1 MTDPTARRRAEFTRT
16 QASAD
21 TGDETRI
28 RTGTLDSS
36 FDISRPPSTQIARI
50 EVGQRLDDFDLLVE
64 LGSGAF
70 ARVFLARQR
79 SMQRL
84 VAVKISANRG
94 EEAQTLAQLDND
106 YIVRVFDQ
114 RILRDR
120 DWRLLY
126 MQYVPGGTLLDL
138 GRLIYA
144 DERTPESGQAL
155 LDAVDLALESRGESR
170 PTESITRAELA
181 TLSWPETV
189 AWLGKRLAEALH
201 YANSRG
207 VLHRDIKPANVLL
220 APDGT
225 PKLAD
230 FNISF
235 ARNLTGASPFTYF
248 GGSLSYM
255 SPEQLMAS
263 RPGHVQD
270 AADLDTRSDIYSLAV
285 VLWELLT
292 GMKPFD
298 DSAAKAARADSAGS
312 VGDTTALDLML
323 TTRAKGI
330 TSAALAALPSD
341 CPTALRRVL
350 LKALSADRDQ
360 RWASGAE
367 LAEQLQLCLD
377 PQARELVDP
386 PARSWRLRLRPY
398 FLPIAVPAVVIP
410 NALAA
415 AYTIHHNQLLIVSK
429 LSEQGQERFMLLTTL
444 LNLLVWPLGI
454 VLAVYSIRYVILIPR
469 RLRRGPAPPAEA
481 LARAR
486 HDCLVASE
494 RVVFVV
500 IGLWVVSGLTFALTL
515 QFVAGGMPSRS
526 AIHFVG
532 SHTVGGGG
540 GVACP
545 FFLLPFYIV
554 RSIYPELVAHGQT
567 DTRDAEQLR
576 ALSRRLSRYLAIAAS
591 VPLLSIM
598 AVSFLTAPEIAEIIV
613 PIRVVCIGG
622 IAAFIFAYWLSRMIE
637 SDIQALERVIHHR
650 ALPELPRPIRPAR
663 PL

>member
-1 MTDPTARRRAEFTRT
+1 MTDSTARRKAEFAPT
-16 QASAD
+16 QVSAD
-21 TGDETRI
+21 TVDETRI
-28 RTGTLDSS
+28 GTGTLGSS
-36 FDISRPPSTQIARI
+36 FDLSGPSQIARI
-50 EVGQRLDDFDLLVE
+50 EVGERLDDFDLLVE

-84 VAVKISANRG
+84 VAVKVSANRG
-94 EEAQTLAQLDND
+94 DEGQTLAQLDHD

-138 GRLIYA
+138 GRLIFG
-144 DERTPESGQAL
+144 DERRPECGQAL
-155 LDAVDLALESRGESR
+155 LDAVDVALESRGESR
-170 PTESITRAELA
+170 PTESTARAELA

-235 ARNLTGASPFTYF
+235 ARNLSGASPFTYF

-255 SPEQLMAS
+255 SPEQLMAT

-270 AADLDTRSDIYSLAV
+270 AANLDTRSDIYSLAV
-285 VLWELLT
+285 MLWELLT
-292 GMKPFD
+292 GRKPFD
-298 DSAAKAARADSAGS
+298 DSAAQAARADSAEL

-323 TTRAKGI
+323 STRAEGI
-330 TSAALAALPSD
+330 TSEALAALPSD
-341 CPTALRRVL
+341 CPAALRRVL

-377 PQARELVDP
+377 PQARDLVDP
-386 PARSWRLRLRPY
+386 PERSWRLRLRPY

-415 AYTIHHNQLLIVSK
+415 AYTIHHNQLLVVSK
-429 LSEQGQERFMLLTTL
+429 LSEQGQDRFMLLTTL

-454 VLAVYSIRYVILIPR
+454 VLAVYSIRYVIFVPR

-500 IGLWVVSGLTFALTL
+500 IGLWVMSGVTFALTL
-515 QFVAGGMPSRS
+515 QFVSGGMPGRS

-532 SHTVGGGG
+532 SHAVGG
-540 GVACP
+540 AIAIAYP
-545 FFLLPFYIV
+545 FFLLTFYIV
-554 RSIYPELVAHGQT
+554 RSVYPELVAHGQT
-567 DTRDAEQLR
+567 DARDAEQLR

-591 VPLLSIM
+591 VPLLAIM

-637 SDIQALERVIHHR
+637 SDIQALERVIR
-650 ALPELPRPIRPAR
+650 QAR
-663 PL
+663 ISERGVPS

>member
-1 MTDPTARRRAEFTRT
+1 MTDPTARRQAEFAPT
-16 QASAD
+16 QVSAD
-21 TGDETRI
+21 TVDETRNG
-28 RTGTLDSS
+28 TGTLGSS
-36 FDISRPPSTQIARI
+36 FDLSGPSQIARI

-94 EEAQTLAQLDND
+94 EEGQTLAQLDHD

-138 GRLIYA
+138 GRLIFG
-144 DERTPESGQAL
+144 DDRRPESGQAL
-155 LDAVDLALESRGESR
+155 LDAVDVALESRGESR
-170 PTESITRAELA
+170 PTESTARAELA

-235 ARNLTGASPFTYF
+235 ARNLSGASPFTYF

-255 SPEQLMAS
+255 SPEQLMAT
-263 RPGHVQD
+263 RPGHVHD
-270 AADLDTRSDIYSLAV
+270 AANLDTRSDIYSLAV
-285 VLWELLT
+285 MLWELLT
-292 GMKPFD
+292 GRKPFD
-298 DSAAKAARADSAGS
+298 DSAAQAARAESAEL

-323 TTRAKGI
+323 STRAEGI

-360 RWASGAE
+360 RWTSGAE

-377 PQARELVDP
+377 PQARDLVDP
-386 PARSWRLRLRPY
+386 PERSWRLRLRPY

-429 LSEQGQERFMLLTTL
+429 LSEQGQDRFMLLTTL

-454 VLAVYSIRYVILIPR
+454 VLAVYSIRYVIFVPR
-469 RLRRGPAPPAEA
+469 RLRRGPAPPADA

-500 IGLWVVSGLTFALTL
+500 IGLWVLSGVTFALTL
-515 QFVAGGMPSRS
+515 QFVAGGMPGRS

-532 SHTVGGGG
+532 SHAVGG
-540 GVACP
+540 AMAIAYP
-545 FFLLPFYIV
+545 FFLLTFYIV
-554 RSIYPELVAHGQT
+554 RSIYPELIAQGQT
-567 DTRDAEQLR
+567 DARDAEQLR

-591 VPLLSIM
+591 VPLLAIM

-613 PIRVVCIGG
+613 PIRVVCLGG

-637 SDIQALERVIHHR
+637 SDIQALERVIR
-650 ALPELPRPIRPAR
+650 QAR
-663 PL
+663 ISERGVPSQTG

>member
-1 MTDPTARRRAEFTRT
+1 MTDPTARRQAEFAPT
-16 QASAD
+16 QVSAD
-21 TGDETRI
+21 TVDQTRSG
-28 RTGTLDSS
+28 TGTLGSS
-36 FDISRPPSTQIARI
+36 FDLSGPSQIARI

-94 EEAQTLAQLDND
+94 EEGQTLAQLDHD

-138 GRLIYA
+138 GRLIFG
-144 DERTPESGQAL
+144 DERRPESGQAL
-155 LDAVDLALESRGESR
+155 LDAVDVALESRGESR
-170 PTESITRAELA
+170 PTESTARAELA

-235 ARNLTGASPFTYF
+235 ARNLSGASPFTYF

-270 AADLDTRSDIYSLAV
+270 AANLDTRSDIYSLAV
-285 VLWELLT
+285 MLWELLT

-298 DSAAKAARADSAGS
+298 DSAAQAARAGSAEL

-323 TTRAKGI
+323 STRAEGI
-330 TSAALAALPSD
+330 TSEALAALPSD

-350 LKALSADRDQ
+350 QKALSADRDQ

-377 PQARELVDP
+377 PQARDLVDP
-386 PARSWRLRLRPY
+386 PERSWRLRLRPY

-429 LSEQGQERFMLLTTL
+429 LSEQGQDRFMLLTTL

-454 VLAVYSIRYVILIPR
+454 VLAVYSIRYVIFVPR

-500 IGLWVVSGLTFALTL
+500 IGLWVMSGLTFALIL
-515 QFVAGGMPSRS
+515 QSVAGGMPGRS

-532 SHTVGGGG
+532 SHAVGG
-540 GVACP
+540 AIAIAYP
-545 FFLLPFYIV
+545 FFLLTFYIV

-567 DTRDAEQLR
+567 DQRDAEQLR

-591 VPLLSIM
+591 VPLLAIM
-598 AVSFLTAPEIAEIIV
+598 AVSFLTASEIAEIIV

-637 SDIQALERVIHHR
+637 SDIQALERVI
-650 ALPELPRPIRPAR
+650 LQAR
-663 PL
+663 ISERRVPS

>member
-1 MTDPTARRRAEFTRT
+1 MTDPTARRQAEFAPT
-16 QASAD
+16 QMSAD
-21 TGDETRI
+21 TVDETRNG
-28 RTGTLDSS
+28 TGTLGSS
-36 FDISRPPSTQIARI
+36 FDLSGPSQIARI

-94 EEAQTLAQLDND
+94 EEGQTLAQLDHD

-138 GRLIYA
+138 GRLIFG
-144 DERTPESGQAL
+144 DDRRPESGQAL
-155 LDAVDLALESRGESR
+155 LDAVDVALESRGESR
-170 PTESITRAELA
+170 PTESTARAELA

-235 ARNLTGASPFTYF
+235 ARNLSGASPFTYF

-255 SPEQLMAS
+255 SPEQLMAT
-263 RPGHVQD
+263 RPGHVHD
-270 AADLDTRSDIYSLAV
+270 AANLDTRSDIYSLAV
-285 VLWELLT
+285 MLWELLT
-292 GMKPFD
+292 GRKPFD
-298 DSAAKAARADSAGS
+298 DSAAQAARAESAEL

-323 TTRAKGI
+323 STRAEGI

-360 RWASGAE
+360 RWTSGAE

-377 PQARELVDP
+377 PQARDLVDP
-386 PARSWRLRLRPY
+386 PERSWRLRLRPY

-429 LSEQGQERFMLLTTL
+429 LSEQGQDRFMLLTTL

-454 VLAVYSIRYVILIPR
+454 VLAVYSIRYVIFVPR
-469 RLRRGPAPPAEA
+469 RLRRGPAPPADA

-500 IGLWVVSGLTFALTL
+500 IGLWVLSGVTFALTL
-515 QFVAGGMPSRS
+515 QFVAGGMPGRS

-532 SHTVGGGG
+532 SHAVGG
-540 GVACP
+540 AMAIAYP
-545 FFLLPFYIV
+545 FFLLTFYIV
-554 RSIYPELVAHGQT
+554 RSIYPELIAQGQT
-567 DTRDAEQLR
+567 DARDAEQLR

-591 VPLLSIM
+591 VPLLAIM

-613 PIRVVCIGG
+613 PIRVVCLGG

-637 SDIQALERVIHHR
+637 SDIQALERVIR
-650 ALPELPRPIRPAR
+650 QAR
-663 PL
+663 ISERGVPSQTG